1 MRLFCFA
8 AGQSNLP
15 HAANTDRAALGL
27 ERWREAVA
35 QAGDSGLAGFAEAVT
50 RDADGR
56 RLLEAV
62 FGNSPH
68 LTLSAVKDPGFLR
81 EILTEGPDAACAGVM
96 SGLRRAG
103 NDGLDGDRLARDL
116 RVAKRRVALAVAVAD
131 ITGAWSLEQVTGAL
145 SDFAELALSR
155 AAGHLLRAAAAAGA
169 FTLPDADDP
178 EKGSGLVV
186 LGMGKLGAR
195 ELNYSSDIDLIVLY
209 DNERIRTDRPEE
221 LHNHFVRLTRSFVR
235 LMDERTADGYVF
247 RTDLRLRPD
256 PGATPLALS
265 ALAAETYYESLG
277 QNWERAAMIK
287 ARPVAGDREAGAAFL
302 ERLTPFVWRKN
313 LDFAAIQDIH
323 SIKRQINAHRGGGT
337 IALAGHNIKL
347 GRGGIREIEFFVQTQ
362 QLIWGG
368 REPELR
374 CIATVDALRA
384 LAAKARIAP
393 QTADDLIA
401 VYRYLR
407 QVEHRLQMVDD
418 EQTHT
423 LPADEAGLR
432 DLAAFLGY
440 ADARAFGS
448 DLLAH
453 LRRVE
458 THYSDLFEHAPTLGA
473 QGLVAGN
480 LVFTGS
486 EADPDTI
493 KTIGRLGYKN
503 PQTVDAAVRGWH
515 HGRYRAMRSTRAR
528 ELLTELMPAL
538 LKALAGTPEPD
549 KAFLKFDEFL
559 SRLPAGVQLF
569 SMFYSNPHLLD
580 LVAEIMGQAPRLAA
594 HLSRRPS
601 VLDSVLTADF
611 FDAPPPPE
619 ALAGELDGVLDR
631 AGDFED
637 VLDNS
642 RRWANDRKFQVG
654 VQSLRG
660 HLAPRA
666 AAAALS
672 NIAEAALNRL
682 RPRVEKEFAGQHGR
696 VAGSAMAIVA
706 MGKLGGREMT
716 ATSDLDLI
724 FIYTSAQGAEAS
736 DGPKALPPSQ
746 YFARLSQRLIGAVTA
761 QTAEGRLYEVDM
773 RLRPSGSAG
782 PIACSHEAFVRYHEK
797 EAWTWEHMALTRA
810 RVIAGPAALR
820 ALVDAALGETLTR
833 PRDAGT
839 LLTDVAGMR
848 ARMDS
853 EHHTDLIWEVKH
865 LRGGLVDVEFIT
877 QYLELKHAHAHPEIL
892 SPNTRTALRRL
903 RDTGLLGGPVA
914 DDLIE
919 GLDLWQAI
927 QGLLHLTIEGESRR
941 EADGEMPEGLHE
953 TLARVGGAVDFA
965 ALKEK
970 VTATAGR
977 IHRHFV
983 DLIEAPARAV
993 AEQRPGDNGR
1003 RENGPRGDKGGVP
1016 PATVCGGRPRGPRA

>member
-15 HAANTDRAALGL
+15 HAANPDRAALGL

-35 QAGDSGLAGFAEAVT
+35 QTADSGLADFAEAVT
-50 RDADGR
+50 RDADGG

-81 EILTEGPDAACAGVM
+81 DILTEGPDAACAGVM

-103 NDGLDGDRLARDL
+103 NDGLDGDGLARDL

-155 AAGHLLRAAAAAGA
+155 AAGHLLRAAAAGGA

-209 DNERIRTDRPEE
+209 DNERVRTDRPEE

-235 LMDERTADGYVF
+235 RMEERTVDGYVF

-287 ARPVAGDREAGAAFL
+287 ARPVAGDRAAGAAFL

-384 LAAKARIAP
+384 LAAKDRIAP

-401 VYRYLR
+401 VYRHLR

-432 DLAAFLGY
+432 DLAVFLGY

-473 QGLVAGN
+473 QGPVAGN

-486 EADPDTI
+486 EADPETI

-503 PQTVDAAVRGWH
+503 PQTVDAVVRGWH
-515 HGRYRAMRSTRAR
+515 HGRYRAMHSTRAR

-549 KAFLKFDEFL
+549 KAFLNFDEFL
-559 SRLPAGVQLF
+559 SGLPAGVQLF

-611 FDAPPPPE
+611 FDAPPPPA
-619 ALAGELDGVLDR
+619 ALAGELDGLLDQ

-637 VLDNS
+637 ALDTS

-672 NIAEAALNRL
+672 NIAEAALSRL
-682 RPRVEKEFAGQHGR
+682 RPRVEKEFAHQHGR

-724 FIYTSAQGAEAS
+724 FIYTAREGAEAS

-761 QTAEGRLYEVDM
+761 QTADGRLYEVDM

-782 PIACSHEAFVRYHEK
+782 PIACSHEAFVGYHEK

-810 RVIAGPAALR
+810 RVIAGPAALH
-820 ALVDAALGETLTR
+820 ALVDTALRETLTR

-877 QYLELKHAHAHPEIL
+877 QYLELEHAHAHPEIL

-903 RDTGLLGGPVA
+903 RDAGLLETPVA

-927 QGLLHLTIEGESRR
+927 QGLLRLTIGGESRR
-941 EADGEMPEGLHE
+941 DADGEIPEGLHE
-953 TLARVGGAVDFA
+953 ALARAGGAVDFV

-977 IHRHFV
+977 LHRHFV

-993 AEQRPGDNGR
+993 AEQRSDDNGR
-1003 RENGPRGDKGGVP
+1003 RENGPR
-1016 PATVCGGRPRGPRA
+1016 A

>member
-8 AGQSNLP
+8 TGQSNLP
-15 HAANTDRAALGL
+15 HAANPDRAALGF

-35 QAGDSGLAGFAEAVT
+35 QAGDSGLTDFAEAVM
-50 RDADGR
+50 RDTGGR

-62 FGNSPH
+62 FGNSLH

-81 EILTEGPDAACAGVM
+81 EILTAGPDAACAGVM

-131 ITGAWSLEQVTGAL
+131 IAGAWSLEQVTGAL

-155 AAGHLLRAAAAAGA
+155 AAGHLLRAAAAGGA

-221 LHNHFVRLTRSFVR
+221 LHNHFVRLTRSFMR

-256 PGATPLALS
+256 PGATPVALS

-384 LAAKARIAP
+384 LAAKERIAP

-407 QVEHRLQMVDD
+407 RVEHRLQMVDD

-440 ADARAFGS
+440 ADAQAFGS

-458 THYSDLFEHAPTLGA
+458 THYSDLFEHAPALGA
-473 QGLVAGN
+473 QGLAAGN

-486 EADPDTI
+486 EADPETI

-559 SRLPAGVQLF
+559 SGLPAGVQLF
-569 SMFYSNPHLLD
+569 SMFHSNPHLLD

-611 FDAPPPPE
+611 FDTPPPPA
-619 ALAGELDGVLDR
+619 ALAGELDGLLDR

-682 RPRVEKEFAGQHGR
+682 QPRVEKEFARQHGR

-724 FIYTSAQGAEAS
+724 FIYTAEQGAAAS

-773 RLRPSGSAG
+773 RLRPSGSVG

-810 RVIAGPAALR
+810 RVIAGPAALHG
-820 ALVDAALGETLTR
+820 LVDTALRETLTR
-833 PRDAGT
+833 SRDAGT
-839 LLTDVAGMR
+839 LLTDVAEMR

-853 EHHTDLIWEVKH
+853 EHHTDLIWKVKH

-903 RDTGLLGGPVA
+903 RDTGLLAAPVA

-927 QGLLHLTIEGESRR
+927 QGLLRLTIEDESRR
-941 EADGEMPEGLHE
+941 AADGEIPEGLHE
-953 TLARVGGAVDFA
+953 TLARVGGAVDFV

-970 VTATAGR
+970 VTVTAGR
-977 IHRHFV
+977 LHRHFV

-993 AEQRPGDNGR
+993 ADRRSGDNGR
-1003 RENGPRGDKGGVP
+1003 RENGVQ
-1016 PATVCGGRPRGPRA
+1016 A